1 MSYNAPLSPPCLKV
15 SISGVNPVIGID
27 NRYTCSL
34 SVTPQNIQGGGAQYD
49 VLNIQ
54 PNFWISNYPVGEC
67 WKIISLSNV
76 NQGTQTADK

>member
-54 PNFWISNYPVGEC
+54 PNLTINKTINKTNNTSSNMFDLI
-67 WKIISLSNV
+67 KMI
-76 NQGTQTADK
+76 KK